1 MKRLYIKCLRCY
13 VYAYQNTQ
21 VICSR
26 SIIQSHTN
34 THTHSNPC
42 LCTHRYVPTPIRTN
56 QHLQAL
62 TAARRETQSSIHS
75 LDLSRLS
82 QKGMIKKTPLSLS
95 LLYLS
100 FSLSLSRTDNIS
112 FCVSTRVR
120 FCSFEKAFPF
130 RYKRRRLD
138 RRSAPIS
145 TSPSARRQGHR
156 TRRGR
161 FADSTSP

>member
-42 LCTHRYVPTPIRTN
+42 LCTHRYVPTPLRTN

-95 LLYLS
+95 L
-100 FSLSLSRTDNIS
+100 SLSLTHSI
-112 FCVSTRVR
+112 FLLM
-120 FCSFEKAFPF
+120 FPF
-130 RYKRRRLD
+130 GLIASKGVRVLESQSRL
-138 RRSAPIS
+138 
-145 TSPSARRQGHR
+145 G
-156 TRRGR
+156 
-161 FADSTSP
+161 